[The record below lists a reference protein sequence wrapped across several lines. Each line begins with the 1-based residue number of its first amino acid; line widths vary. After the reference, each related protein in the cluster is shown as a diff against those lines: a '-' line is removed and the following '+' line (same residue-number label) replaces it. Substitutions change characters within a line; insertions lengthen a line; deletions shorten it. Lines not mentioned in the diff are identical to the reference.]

1 MQMISYLFSLIV
13 LFSFPTFLVYAQSED
28 IDSLL
33 VKGDKFLDFKKYED
47 AISIYDE
54 ILEVRP
60 SHLEA
65 LAKKGDALE
74 QLGYVDEALSYFE
87 RVFEIN
93 PNYSDNLEVRYF
105 DKVLVID
112 PNNVLALSKKGQ
124 YLIEQDNL
132 EEALLNL
139 DKALSIDPS
148 HEDSLS
154 SKGEVLAKLGNSQ
167 EAISYFDKA
176 LNIDPKHVHALS
188 KKGDE
193 LAKLG
198 NSEEALL
205 YFERVL
211 KIAPYTRDPSG
222 LAYYDIVLEI
232 NPNNIEALFAK
243 GNSNIFYDNLLE
255 VAISYYDKI
264 IDIEPMHYSALSK
277 KGEALVRLGNA
288 EEAIP
293 YFDKALKINP
303 DHVETLSK
311 KGDALVKLDN
321 FQEGINYFDKALKI
335 DPKHVDTLYKKGD
348 SYRDQGNYDEAFTYY
363 YKVLELEPTH
373 SLAVIKSQI
382 VSASFG
388 HKLLDGFIDVII
400 RDSQGRLVGYFR
412 DSEIGILKHEVAENM
427 IDNWNVTKTINR
439 NGTDY
444 EIHQYERVKESG
456 RDGNIWGGAKHYG
469 IQIPNNNN
477 VWLVYANY
485 WMYLPSKGDTIT
497 YVYSVFRPVS

>member
-1 MQMISYLFSLIV
+1 MISYLYSLIV

-33 VKGDKFLDFKKYED
+33 VKGDRFLDFEKYED

-65 LAKKGDALE
+65 LAKKGDAL
-74 QLGYVDEALSYFE
+74 QLLGNVDEALSYFE
-87 RVFEIN
+87 RVLEID
-93 PNYSDNLEVRYF
+93 PNYSDNLEVRYY
-105 DKVLVID
+105 DKVLDID
-112 PNNVLALSKKGQ
+112 PNSVLALSKKGQ

-167 EAISYFDKA
+167 EAISYFDEA

-211 KIAPYTRDPSG
+211 KIAPYTRDSTG
-222 LAYYDIVLEI
+222 LAYYDIVLEM
-232 NPNNIEALFAK
+232 NPNNIEALFGK
-243 GNSNIFYDNLLE
+243 GNSNIFFDNLLE

-264 IDIEPMHYSALSK
+264 IDIEPMHLGALSK
-277 KGEALVRLGNA
+277 KGEALVKLGNA

-348 SYRDQGNYDEAFTYY
+348 AYRDQGNYDEAFTYY
-363 YKVLELEPTH
+363 YKVLELDPRH
-373 SLAVIKSQI
+373 GLAVTKLQI
-382 VSASFG
+382 VAARFG
-388 HKLLDGFIDVII
+388 HKMLDGFIDVII
-400 RDSQGRLVGYFR
+400 RDYQGRLVANFR
-412 DSEIGILKHEVAENM
+412 DPEITILNHKIAENM
-427 IDNWNVTKTINR
+427 IDDWDVAKIISR

-444 EIHQYERVKESG
+444 EVHQYERVKEVG

-469 IQIPNNNN
+469 IHIPNNKDI
-477 VWLVYANY
+477 WLLHANY

-497 YVYSVFRPVS
+497 FVYSVFRPVS